1 MRPRPAHSPAYQLLA
16 QHLKKARLNPP
27 QGDKKLTQVE
37 VAAKLGKPRSFTFK
51 VENAE
56 RELNAL
62 ELVDYCEA
70 LGIDFFDFMRRVLH
84 EAKQFRNIDAPAEE

>member
-1 MRPRPAHSPAYQLLA
+1 
-16 QHLKKARLNPP
+16 LNPP

-70 LGIDFFDFMRRVLH
+70 LGIDSLTSCGEFFMRQNSSETLMLRL
-84 EAKQFRNIDAPAEE
+84 KSKKPDFTGQGIRL